1 MRETEMRKKNPDI
14 LKLSDAADSSI
25 FNRNVQSSNTYPNTK
40 RIAGY
45 HGFLHH
51 KEDED
56 FVIKS

>member
-1 MRETEMRKKNPDI
+1 MRKKNPDI

-25 FNRNVQSSNTYPNTK
+25 FNRNVQSSNTYPKTK